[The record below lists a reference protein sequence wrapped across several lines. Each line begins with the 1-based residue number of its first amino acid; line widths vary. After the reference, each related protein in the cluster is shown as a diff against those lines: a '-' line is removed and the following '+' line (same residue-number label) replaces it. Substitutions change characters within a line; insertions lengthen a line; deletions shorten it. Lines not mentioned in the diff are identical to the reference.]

1 MRKGVSNEGGGAWGE
16 EGPGLAGELRSWG
29 ALAPA
34 LAPSW
39 RAGVQQKGRGKEAQ
53 AWRENS
59 APGENYAPASAPA
72 STSRFRTDLGKK
84 RRRASRPGGVEAG
97 SGASLVL
104 RSDARFGAG
113 VGELRPAGRMG
124 VGWAGT
130 PPGPCRTL
138 LQIGELRPR
147 ARPRE
152 SMRMAELRL
161 CRPQGERPGSSW
173 RHLALRSG
181 KLFAGH

>member
-1 MRKGVSNEGGGAWGE
+1 MREDAGRPGGGARGE

-59 APGENYAPASAPA
+59 APGENYAPASAPT
-72 STSRFRTDLGKK
+72 STSRFRTDLRHKK
-84 RRRASRPGGVEAG
+84 EGGFAAPGEWRPEVGLLWSCALPYGI
-97 SGASLVL
+97 
-104 RSDARFGAG
+104 GAG

-130 PPGPCRTL
+130 LPGPCRTL

-152 SMRMAELRL
+152 SIVLTELRL
-161 CRPQGERPGSSW
+161 MPAPRGTARE
-173 RHLALRSG
+173 
-181 KLFAGH
+181 

>member
-1 MRKGVSNEGGGAWGE
+1 MGGRGPRLGRRTPLLGSTCSSPRPLLAGGRTAKE
-16 EGPGLAGELRSWG
+16 EGEGSPGLAGELRSRG
-29 ALAPA
+29 ELCSHFR
-34 LAPSW
+34 PSLDKSVPD
-39 RAGVQQKGRGKEAQ
+39 GSQKQ
-53 AWRENS
+53 
-59 APGENYAPASAPA
+59 
-72 STSRFRTDLGKK
+72 KK
-84 RRRASRPGGVEAG
+84 RRTCRPGGVEAG

-104 RSDARFGAG
+104 RSAARFGAG
-113 VGELRPAGRMG
+113 AGELRPAGRMG

-130 PPGPCRTL
+130 LPGPCRTL

-152 SMRMAELRL
+152 SMRMAELHL

-181 KLFAGH
+181 RLFAHH

>member
-1 MRKGVSNEGGGAWGE
+1 MREDAGRPGGGAWGE
-16 EGPGLAGELRSWG
+16 EGPGLAGELLSWG

-34 LAPSW
+34 LAPSR

-72 STSRFRTDLGKK
+72 STSRFRTDLRKK
-84 RRRASRPGGVEAG
+84 RRRICRPGGVEAG

-152 SMRMAELRL
+152 STT
-161 CRPQGERPGSSW
+161 
-173 RHLALRSG
+173 
-181 KLFAGH
+181 